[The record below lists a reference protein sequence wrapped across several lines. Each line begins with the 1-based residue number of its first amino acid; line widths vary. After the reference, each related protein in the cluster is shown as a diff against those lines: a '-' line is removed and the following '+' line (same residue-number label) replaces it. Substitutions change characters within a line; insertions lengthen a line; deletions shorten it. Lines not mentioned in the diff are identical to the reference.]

1 MGDLKFATVRCAY
14 GDCGR
19 VFGACPSEIDACQY
33 HGTNYMAVVRLRT
46 DSVTI
51 GLMASSN
58 AGDGVVKWKN
68 LNGSPG
74 RARTAD
80 LVINSHPL
88 YRLSYRGITS
98 AKSYWMGR

>member
-1 MGDLKFATVRCAY
+1 
-14 GDCGR
+14 
-19 VFGACPSEIDACQY
+19 
-33 HGTNYMAVVRLRT
+33 MAVVRLRT

-88 YRLSYRGITS
+88 YRLSYRGS
-98 AKSYWMGR
+98 ENLQERASYWIRGFSVNARRSH